1 MKKILAFVILLIS
14 TAQAFSQNSPPIET
28 FKLKGVD
35 QFYVDQFQNLYV
47 VIGPELR
54 KYDPTYKQLYSYSN
68 PIKGAINQ
76 ADVMNALNPYI
87 YYKDWNEVVVV
98 DNRLNASTAINFN
111 DYGFLDVQF
120 ISFSDQYNVWFYDQ
134 ATDKL
139 YKFRLPSKKVTNSSM
154 NITQLTGVENVPTG
168 MLSTIN
174 KVYLN
179 VPEKGILV
187 FDALGALQKTIPL
200 KNIETFYVQGEE
212 VYLLKENKLSLYNLS
227 NSSLSELNIKDSLA
241 VSSVKV
247 SGKKLYL
254 RTSNGIEVYLLSLS
268 PIEK

>member
-1 MKKILAFVILLIS
+1 MKHLLVF
-14 TAQAFSQNSPPIET
+14 AFSMICLTSLGQANNPVNT
-28 FKLKGVD
+28 LKLSKVD
-35 QFYVDQFQNLYV
+35 QFYVDQFQNIYV

-68 PIKGAINQ
+68 PLKGAISQ
-76 ADVMNALNPYI
+76 VDVLNALNPYI

-139 YKFRLPSKKVTNSSM
+139 YKFHLPSKKVVNTSL
-154 NITQLTGVENVPTG
+154 NITQLVGIENVPQA
-168 MLSTIN
+168 MVSTIN

-187 FDALGALQKTIPL
+187 FDALGALLKTIPL
-200 KNIETFYVQGEE
+200 KNVVGISIQGNDLYFIEKGS
-212 VYLLKENKLSLYNLS
+212 LHLYNLTTS
-227 NSSLSELNIKDSLA
+227 DL
-241 VSSVKV
+241 VSFETEKTQISTVKV
-247 SGKKLYL
+247 SGKRIYL
-254 RTSNGIEVYLLSLS
+254 KSKSGINVYNLPLSS
-268 PIEK
+268 STD